1 MTKFNWNSKKSHTS
15 IKDETIHRQHD
26 QAAEWLYCRDQESNN
41 KKSNNRAYLDSSSGI
56 AHANTRHRE
65 SKQHRQKREGRLEQQ
80 KQRFEAEM
88 LLYEEERR
96 RFDMIQQ
103 GENREK

>member
-26 QAAEWLYCRDQESNN
+26 QAAEWLYCRDQEFN
-41 KKSNNRAYLDSSSGI
+41 KKKTNSSYLDSSSGI
-56 AHANTRHRE
+56 AHANTCHRE
-65 SKQHRQKREGRLEQQ
+65 SKQHRQKRENRLEQQ

-96 RFDMIQQ
+96 RFDMIQHRDK
-103 GENREK
+103 E